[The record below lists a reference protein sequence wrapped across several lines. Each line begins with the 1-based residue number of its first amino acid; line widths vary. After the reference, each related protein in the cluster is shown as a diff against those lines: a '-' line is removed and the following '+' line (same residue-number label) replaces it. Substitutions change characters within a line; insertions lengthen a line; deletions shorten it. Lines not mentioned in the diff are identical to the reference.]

1 MNNRKSLRKLS
12 KSNKCYK
19 DLMKQ
24 IDNLIVLLNLAE
36 LSMKHNQICQDLR
49 SRFWVNRTP
58 MLLKV

>member
-49 SRFWVNRTP
+49 SRF
-58 MLLKV
+58 